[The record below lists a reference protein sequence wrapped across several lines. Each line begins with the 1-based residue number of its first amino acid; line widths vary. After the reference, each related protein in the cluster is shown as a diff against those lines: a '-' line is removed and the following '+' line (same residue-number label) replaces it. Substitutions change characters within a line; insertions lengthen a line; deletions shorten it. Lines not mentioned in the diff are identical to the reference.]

1 MRNRESMLRRSLCR
15 NLTAGSVALLFLFG
29 AVGGWAGTTQL
40 SGAVIASGLLVIDG
54 NVKKVQHPTGGVVQ
68 ELLVHEG
75 QRVKAGDVLV
85 RLDDTVVRAN
95 LVAITKSLNQ
105 LRVRR
110 ARLSAE
116 RDGLA
121 VVNVP
126 KSLISHLSQDD
137 VEAVMANERRLFDD
151 RIAARLGQKARLA
164 EQIAQYRQEIVG
176 LEEQKSAKLEEYD
189 LIQLELKGLRDLYD
203 QGTITLNRVN
213 NLERNA
219 VRLRGEAG
227 QLVSSIAR
235 TETRISEA
243 NIQLLQVDQ
252 EMRTDVAAEWRD
264 LENEEVALQQK
275 EAAALNELKHI
286 EVKAPIAG
294 AIHQLTVHTVG
305 GVIAP
310 AETLMHIVP
319 QSSPLVVDARIS
331 PQDVDQLAVGQF
343 TTLRLTAFN
352 RNTTPE
358 LSGVLARISA
368 DLETDQMTG
377 TVFYRAAIEIPE
389 TELKRLPSDL
399 ALMPG
404 MPVEAFIKTSDRT
417 LLSYLAKPIT
427 DHAHRAFR
435 EE

>member
-1 MRNRESMLRRSLCR
+1 M
-15 NLTAGSVALLFLFG
+15 
-29 AVGGWAGTTQL
+29 
-40 SGAVIASGLLVIDG
+40 
-54 NVKKVQHPTGGVVQ
+54 
-68 ELLVHEG
+68 
-75 QRVKAGDVLV
+75 
-85 RLDDTVVRAN
+85 
-95 LVAITKSLNQ
+95 
-105 LRVRR
+105 
-110 ARLSAE
+110 
-116 RDGLA
+116 
-121 VVNVP
+121 
-126 KSLISHLSQDD
+126 
-137 VEAVMANERRLFDD
+137 
-151 RIAARLGQKARLA
+151 
-164 EQIAQYRQEIVG
+164 
-176 LEEQKSAKLEEYD
+176 EEQKSAKLEEYD
-189 LIQLELKGLRDLYD
+189 LIQLEVKGLRDLYD

-213 NLERNA
+213 NLERDA

-264 LENEEVALQQK
+264 VENEEVALQQK

-319 QSSPLVVDARIS
+319 QSSPLVVDARVS
-331 PQDVDQLAVGQF
+331 PQDVDQLAVGQS
-343 TTLRLTAFN
+343 TILRLTAFN

-377 TVFYRAAIEIPE
+377 TVFYRATIEIPE